1 MSKLSLDSVEWGEFK
16 LIDIFEIKD
25 GYYNKKPPINEKTKS
40 TIPFLGATKYEN
52 GITAFYDLETIK
64 KWDKV
69 GKINTH
75 NYEDRL
81 YRGNCLA
88 VTNNGSVGN
97 IYFQNHT
104 FTCSHDVTPLY
115 LKVGKLNKYIAHFL
129 ATMLRKTAES
139 FEYAKKWRPER
150 MRSSKIMLPIDS
162 NSAPNWKFMEDY
174 IKQEMKVQSR
184 KVASY
189 YENKLMKLGFELL
202 DLEVEWKEFFFTDI
216 FKEIKRGKRLT
227 KSNQIDGNT
236 PYVSSTGINNGVN
249 NFIGNDEKV
258 RKYANNLSLA
268 NSGSV
273 GSCFYHKYEYIAS
286 DHITALT
293 SEYADEYV
301 YKFMSTIISRLEE
314 KYSFNREIND
324 KRISREKL
332 FLPIDKNGEPH
343 WKYMSNFVKKLEK
356 ENIEKT
362 LNYIYIYIMAKKL
375 ESKYLLKNVS
385 WKEFFI
391 EDICEIKSGKDIYE
405 RERIEGMTPYI
416 TATANNNGIGYFIS
430 NKNAT
435 LQEKCI
441 SVNRNGSVGYS
452 FYHSYPALF
461 GNDTRKLIP
470 KYSDDHVAK
479 FISFMISSQKEKYG
493 YGYKMGTARLKRQ
506 KILLPIN
513 KDESI
518 NYDFMKKYIL
528 IQEIISIYSI
538 LDCYK

>member
-1 MSKLSLDSVEWGEFK
+1 MSKLSLDSVEWGEFR
-16 LIDIFEIKD
+16 IKD
-25 GYYNKKPPINEKTKS
+25 VFEVANSKPYHKDKLMLCNNGIEYVTRTSQNNGVEDIVSLESNYILNEANS
-40 TIPFLGATKYEN
+40 ISLGAEN
-52 GITAFYDLETIK
+52 ADFFYHE
-64 KWDKV
+64 
-69 GKINTH
+69 
-75 NYEDRL
+75 
-81 YRGNCLA
+81 
-88 VTNNGSVGN
+88 
-97 IYFQNHT
+97 
-104 FTCSHDVTPLY
+104 
-115 LKVGKLNKYIAHFL
+115 NKYLTGNKMYCIKNQYINKFNGLFL
-129 ATMLRKTAES
+129 VNLFRNSIKGAGFGYGKGLTGTRFKTR
-139 FEYAKKWRPER
+139 Y
-150 MRSSKIMLPIDS
+150 ILLPIDS
-162 NSAPNWKFMEDY
+162 KGKPNWQFMEDY
-174 IKQEMKVQSR
+174 IKQEMKVQSK

-189 YENKLMKLGFELL
+189 YENRLIKLGFELL
-202 DLEVEWKEFFFTDI
+202 NLEVEWKEFFFTDI

-227 KSNQIDGNT
+227 KSNQIEGNT
-236 PYVSSTGINNGVN
+236 PYVSSTGINNGVD

-343 WKYMSNFVKKLEK
+343 WKYMSNFIKKLEK

-362 LNYIYIYIMAKKL
+362 LNHIYIYIYIYIYIIAKEL
-375 ESKYLLKNVS
+375 ENKYLLKNVS

-405 RERIEGMTPYI
+405 RDRIEGMTPYI

-430 NKNAT
+430 NENAT

-452 FYHSYPALF
+452 FYHSYAALF

-470 KYSDDHVAK
+470 KYSDDHVA
-479 FISFMISSQKEKYG
+479 
-493 YGYKMGTARLKRQ
+493 
-506 KILLPIN
+506 
-513 KDESI
+513 
-518 NYDFMKKYIL
+518 
-528 IQEIISIYSI
+528 
-538 LDCYK
+538 